1 MKLPKDF
8 LWGGSVSAHQT
19 EGAVGPEYGKGPS
32 IYDYLK
38 EKEKKV
44 MSVKKSKFWSL
55 FSLLLCL
62 ALAISACSPAGGEAT
77 QTQPTETTAA
87 QETAGS
93 EETEAPARI
102 RRRS

>member
-38 EKEKKV
+38 EKGFCNFDQGIDAYHRYREDAR
-44 MSVKKSKFWSL
+44 L
-55 FSLLLCL
+55 FC
-62 ALAISACSPAGGEAT
+62 
-77 QTQPTETTAA
+77 
-87 QETAGS
+87 
-93 EETEAPARI
+93 
-102 RRRS
+102 